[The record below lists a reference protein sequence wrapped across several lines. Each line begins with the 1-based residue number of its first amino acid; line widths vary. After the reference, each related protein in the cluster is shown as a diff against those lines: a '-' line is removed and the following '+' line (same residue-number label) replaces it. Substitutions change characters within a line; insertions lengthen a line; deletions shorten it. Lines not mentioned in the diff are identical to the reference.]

1 MTVYARRGIPTI
13 VNAAGTLTRLSGG
26 IMRPDVAA
34 AMAEASAWCVDM
46 VELQA
51 HASDA
56 IADATGAEAG
66 YVASGAA
73 AGLLIGTAACMTGLD
88 AAAMARLPDTKGLR
102 NEVIVARGQRNGYD
116 HAVRAAGARLVEVG
130 LPDRA
135 SGAGV
140 RDTEPW
146 EIAAAITDATAA
158 VLYVATSNSRPPLR
172 DVAAVAHAAGVP
184 VIVDAAAELP
194 PQANLRRFIAEGA
207 DLVVYSGGKAIGGPQ
222 ASGILC
228 GRRDLIMAAAL
239 QHLDM
244 DVLSDFW
251 EPPARLIDRSA
262 LTGLPRQGIGRTCKA
277 GKEEI
282 IGLLTA
288 LDLFIAEGD
297 ATRHARWLS
306 DAQVMRDGLT
316 GRHAFA
322 MVLTGGENVE
332 AVPKVVLRFASADH
346 ARALVAALL
355 RHAPAIHVDAGEHEA
370 GVIVLNPICLRPGDA
385 TVVVD
390 AIVAALGHTA

>member
-34 AMAEASAWCVDM
+34 AMAEASAHCVDM

-88 AAAMARLPDTKGLR
+88 AAAMARLPDTTGLR

-184 VIVDAAAELP
+184 DIVDAAAELP

-207 DLVVYSGGKAIGGPQ
+207 DLVVYSGGKAIGG
-222 ASGILC
+222 
-228 GRRDLIMAAAL
+228 
-239 QHLDM
+239 
-244 DVLSDFW
+244 
-251 EPPARLIDRSA
+251 
-262 LTGLPRQGIGRTCKA
+262 
-277 GKEEI
+277 
-282 IGLLTA
+282 
-288 LDLFIAEGD
+288 
-297 ATRHARWLS
+297 
-306 DAQVMRDGLT
+306 
-316 GRHAFA
+316 
-322 MVLTGGENVE
+322 
-332 AVPKVVLRFASADH
+332 
-346 ARALVAALL
+346 
-355 RHAPAIHVDAGEHEA
+355 
-370 GVIVLNPICLRPGDA
+370 
-385 TVVVD
+385 
-390 AIVAALGHTA
+390 